1 MLHEKPCIYKHTCGF
16 DICMM
21 SECPYYEPKTKGKT
35 WAERRMIMG
44 KCDTCGKKKYG
55 YLCDGCIHDP
65 DATDKYEPM
74 TNADRIR
81 AMSDEELAK
90 HLHDIGW
97 DCHLCA
103 EHRRLD
109 NEPLLRG
116 EKCDEKCVEH
126 CLEWL
131 KQPVKE
137 GGSGK

>member
-1 MLHEKPCIYKHTCGF
+1 MDKIKCPCEIRADMREEDCINTKCKDCCPLTKPQ
-16 DICMM
+16 
-21 SECPYYEPKTKGKT
+21 
-35 WAERRMIMG
+35 
-44 KCDTCGKKKYG
+44 
-55 YLCDGCIHDP
+55 
-65 DATDKYEPM
+65 
-74 TNADRIR
+74 TNADRVR
-81 AMSDEELAK
+81 AMSDEELAA

-131 KQPVKE
+131 KQPAE
-137 GGSGK
+137 